1 MRHEEALS
9 LLWHW
14 PGDRRK
20 RLMMRASTHNNHTS
34 WRHIWRLAWPIIMSN
49 ITVPLVGA
57 VDVAMMGRID
67 DPAFIGGVGLGM
79 MLFNAI
85 YFGMG
90 FLRMGTTGFVA
101 QSQSEDAAAQIARIM
116 VRGLFL
122 ACAIGM
128 IIILATPVITS
139 IATVVFSA
147 SEFVESLMVDYATIR
162 LFAAPA
168 ALGNMVVLGVL
179 YGRQQMFG
187 GMLLLLIVN
196 AINLILDFVFVLGL
210 GMTVSG
216 VALAS
221 VIAQWSGF
229 LFMMCYI
236 NKPGSPI
243 GVGQFLHTALFLSA
257 LRDRIAYRRFFVL
270 GRDIFIR
277 TALLVFCE
285 ALVLNQAAKLGD
297 LDLATCQ
304 LVLTLFGILAFALDA
319 FAYAAE
325 ALVGEA
331 IGQRNSTDLQVVI
344 RRTNSLAA
352 GMALS
357 IAAILWL
364 GDTVIIRLFTKQA
377 ALIAHAQTHWVWA
390 CLLAPASFM
399 AFQLDGIF
407 VGATRGQDM
416 RNAMIFSAGG
426 LGIALLLL
434 APWGLQGL
442 LSAFVGYLGLR
453 GASLW
458 WHIDRVYA
466 QAGPPL
472 QQQ

>member
-1 MRHEEALS
+1 MHTS
-9 LLWHW
+9 KH
-14 PGDRRK
+14 DQ
-20 RLMMRASTHNNHTS
+20 HTS
-34 WRHIWRLAWPIIMSN
+34 WRHIWRLAWPIIISN
-49 ITVPLVGA
+49 VTVPLVGA

-90 FLRMGTTGFVA
+90 FLRMGTTGLVA
-101 QSQSEDAAAQIARIM
+101 QSQDVDAAAQIARITA
-116 VRGLFL
+116 RGLIL
-122 ACAIGM
+122 AFAIGV
-128 IIILATPVITS
+128 IIILAKPVITG
-139 IATVVFSA
+139 IATAVFSA
-147 SEFVESLMVDYATIR
+147 SELVESLMVDYASIR

-196 AINLILDFVFVLGL
+196 TINLILDIVFVLGL

-229 LFMMCYI
+229 IFMMWYI
-236 NKPGSPI
+236 NRPRSLIEI
-243 GVGQFLHTALFLSA
+243 GPFLHASVFLSA
-257 LRDRIAYRRFFVL
+257 LRDHIAYSRFFVL

-277 TALLVFCE
+277 TALLVLCE
-285 ALVLNQAAKLGD
+285 ALVLNQAAKLSD

-331 IGQRNSTDLQVVI
+331 IGKRNSTDLRIVI
-344 RRTNSLAA
+344 RRTNGLAA
-352 GMALS
+352 GMALI
-357 IAAILWL
+357 IAAVLWM
-364 GDTVIIRLFTKQA
+364 GDIVIIQLFTNQA
-377 ALIAHAQTHWVWA
+377 ALTAHAQAHWLWA
-390 CLLAPASFM
+390 CLLAPVSFM

-434 APWGLQGL
+434 APWSLQGL
-442 LSAFVGYLGLR
+442 LAAFVGYLGLR

-466 QAGPPL
+466 QARPSL
-472 QQQ
+472 KQH

>member
-1 MRHEEALS
+1 
-9 LLWHW
+9 
-14 PGDRRK
+14 
-20 RLMMRASTHNNHTS
+20 MRASTHNNHTS
-34 WRHIWRLAWPIIMSN
+34 WRHIWRLAWPIIISN

-90 FLRMGTTGFVA
+90 FLRMGTTGLVA
-101 QSQSEDAAAQIARIM
+101 QSQGEDAAAQIARIM
-116 VRGLFL
+116 VRGLVL

-147 SEFVESLMVDYATIR
+147 SELVESLMVDYATIR

-210 GMTVSG
+210 GMTVRG

-229 LFMMCYI
+229 LFMMWYI
-236 NKPGSPI
+236 NRPGSPI
-243 GVGQFLHTALFLSA
+243 GIGRFLHTTLFLSA
-257 LRDRIAYRRFFVL
+257 LRDRMAYRRFFVL

-331 IGQRNSTDLQVVI
+331 IGKRNSTDLQIVI

-352 GMALS
+352 GMALG

-364 GDTVIIRLFTKQA
+364 GDTVIIRLFTTQA

-442 LSAFVGYLGLR
+442 LAAFVGYLGLR

-458 WHIDRVYA
+458 WHIDQVYA

-472 QQQ
+472 QQQL

>member
-1 MRHEEALS
+1 
-9 LLWHW
+9 
-14 PGDRRK
+14 
-20 RLMMRASTHNNHTS
+20 MRASTHNNHTS
-34 WRHIWRLAWPIIMSN
+34 WRHIWRLAWPIIISN

-90 FLRMGTTGFVA
+90 FLRMGTTGLVA
-101 QSQSEDAAAQIARIM
+101 QSQGEDAAAQIARIM
-116 VRGLFL
+116 VRGLVL

-147 SEFVESLMVDYATIR
+147 SELVESLMVDYATIR

-210 GMTVSG
+210 GMTVRG

-229 LFMMCYI
+229 LFMMWYI
-236 NKPGSPI
+236 NRPGSPI
-243 GVGQFLHTALFLSA
+243 GIGRFLHTTLFLSA
-257 LRDRIAYRRFFVL
+257 LRDRMAYRRFFVL

-331 IGQRNSTDLQVVI
+331 IGKRNSTDLQIVI

-352 GMALS
+352 GMALG

-364 GDTVIIRLFTKQA
+364 GDTVIIRLFTTQA

-442 LSAFVGYLGLR
+442 LAAFVGYLGLR

-458 WHIDRVYA
+458 WHINRVYA

>member
-1 MRHEEALS
+1 
-9 LLWHW
+9 
-14 PGDRRK
+14 
-20 RLMMRASTHNNHTS
+20 MMRVSTHNNRTS
-34 WRHIWRLAWPIIMSN
+34 WRHIWRLAWPIIISN
-49 ITVPLVGA
+49 VTVPLVGA

-90 FLRMGTTGFVA
+90 FLRMGTTGLVA
-101 QSQSEDAAAQIARIM
+101 QSQGEDAAAQIARIM
-116 VRGLFL
+116 VRGLVL

-229 LFMMCYI
+229 LFMMWYI
-236 NKPGSPI
+236 NRPGSPI
-243 GVGQFLHTALFLSA
+243 GIGRFLHTALFLSA
-257 LRDRIAYRRFFVL
+257 LHDRMAYRRFFVL

-325 ALVGEA
+325 ALVGQA
-331 IGQRNSTDLQVVI
+331 ISKRNLTDLQIVV

-357 IAAILWL
+357 IAALLWL
-364 GDTVIIRLFTKQA
+364 GDTVIIRLFTTQA

-442 LSAFVGYLGLR
+442 LAAFVGYLGLR

-458 WHIDRVYA
+458 WHIDRVYS
-466 QAGPPL
+466 QAGPHL
-472 QQQ
+472 RQQ

>member
-1 MRHEEALS
+1 
-9 LLWHW
+9 
-14 PGDRRK
+14 
-20 RLMMRASTHNNHTS
+20 MRASTHNNHTS
-34 WRHIWRLAWPIIMSN
+34 WRHIWRLAWPIIISN

-90 FLRMGTTGFVA
+90 FLRMGTTGLVA
-101 QSQSEDAAAQIARIM
+101 QSQGEDAAAQIARIM
-116 VRGLFL
+116 VRGLVL
-122 ACAIGM
+122 ACAIGI

-229 LFMMCYI
+229 LFMMWYI
-236 NKPGSPI
+236 NRPGSPI
-243 GVGQFLHTALFLSA
+243 GIGRFLHTALFLSA
-257 LRDRIAYRRFFVL
+257 LRDRMAYRRFFVL

-331 IGQRNSTDLQVVI
+331 IGKRNSTDLQIVI

-352 GMALS
+352 GMALG

-364 GDTVIIRLFTKQA
+364 GDKVIIQLFTTQA

-442 LSAFVGYLGLR
+442 LAAFVGYLGLR

-458 WHIDRVYA
+458 WHINRVYA

>member
-1 MRHEEALS
+1 
-9 LLWHW
+9 
-14 PGDRRK
+14 
-20 RLMMRASTHNNHTS
+20 MRASTHNNHTS
-34 WRHIWRLAWPIIMSN
+34 WRHIWRLAWPIIISN
-49 ITVPLVGA
+49 VTVPLVGA

-90 FLRMGTTGFVA
+90 FLRMGTTGLVA
-101 QSQSEDAAAQIARIM
+101 QSQGEDAAAQIARIM
-116 VRGLFL
+116 VRGLVL

-128 IIILATPVITS
+128 IIILATPMITS
-139 IATVVFSA
+139 IATAVFSA
-147 SEFVESLMVDYATIR
+147 SELVESLMVEYATIR

-229 LFMMCYI
+229 LFMMWYI
-236 NKPGSPI
+236 NRPGSPI
-243 GVGQFLHTALFLSA
+243 GIGRFLHTALFFSA
-257 LRDRIAYRRFFVL
+257 LRDRMAYRRFFVL

-331 IGQRNSTDLQVVI
+331 IGKRNSTDLQIVI

-352 GMALS
+352 GMALG

-364 GDTVIIRLFTKQA
+364 GDTVIIRLFTTQA

-442 LSAFVGYLGLR
+442 LAAFVGYLGLR

-472 QQQ
+472 QQQS

>member
-1 MRHEEALS
+1 
-9 LLWHW
+9 
-14 PGDRRK
+14 
-20 RLMMRASTHNNHTS
+20 MRASTHNNHSS
-34 WRHIWRLAWPIIMSN
+34 WRHIWRLAWPIIISN

-90 FLRMGTTGFVA
+90 FLRMGTTGLVA
-101 QSQSEDAAAQIARIM
+101 QSQGADAAAQIARIM
-116 VRGLFL
+116 VRGLVL

-128 IIILATPVITS
+128 IIILATPAITS

-196 AINLILDFVFVLGL
+196 AINLILDFVFVLGF

-229 LFMMCYI
+229 IFMMWYI
-236 NKPGSPI
+236 NRPGSPI
-243 GVGQFLHTALFLSA
+243 GIGRFLHTTLFLSA
-257 LRDRIAYRRFFVL
+257 LRDRMAYRHFFVL

-331 IGQRNSTDLQVVI
+331 IGKRNSTDLQIVI

-352 GMALS
+352 GMALG

-364 GDTVIIRLFTKQA
+364 SDTMIIRLFTTQA

-426 LGIALLLL
+426 LGTALLLL
-434 APWGLQGL
+434 GPWGLQGL
-442 LSAFVGYLGLR
+442 LAAFVGYLGLR

-458 WHIDRVYA
+458 WHIDRVYE

-472 QQQ
+472 QQQS

>member
-1 MRHEEALS
+1 
-9 LLWHW
+9 
-14 PGDRRK
+14 
-20 RLMMRASTHNNHTS
+20 MRASTHNNHTS
-34 WRHIWRLAWPIIMSN
+34 WRHIWRLAWPIIISN
-49 ITVPLVGA
+49 ISVPLVGA

-90 FLRMGTTGFVA
+90 FLRMGTTGLVA
-101 QSQSEDAAAQIARIM
+101 QSQGEDAAAQIARIM
-116 VRGLFL
+116 VRGLVL

-128 IIILATPVITS
+128 TIVLATPVITS
-139 IATVVFSA
+139 IATFVFSA
-147 SEFVESLMVDYATIR
+147 SEHVESLMVDYATIR

-168 ALGNMVVLGVL
+168 ALGNMVVLGIL

-210 GMTVSG
+210 GMTVRG

-229 LFMMCYI
+229 LFMMWYI
-236 NKPGSPI
+236 NRPGSPI
-243 GVGQFLHTALFLSA
+243 GIGRFLHTALFLSA
-257 LRDRIAYRRFFVL
+257 LRDRMAYRRFFVL

-319 FAYAAE
+319 CAYAAE

-331 IGQRNSTDLQVVI
+331 IGKRNSTDLQIVI

-352 GMALS
+352 GMALG

-364 GDTVIIRLFTKQA
+364 GDTVIIRLFTTQA

-442 LSAFVGYLGLR
+442 LAAFVGYLGLR

-458 WHIDRVYA
+458 WHINRVYA

>member
-1 MRHEEALS
+1 
-9 LLWHW
+9 
-14 PGDRRK
+14 
-20 RLMMRASTHNNHTS
+20 
-34 WRHIWRLAWPIIMSN
+34 
-49 ITVPLVGA
+49 
-57 VDVAMMGRID
+57 
-67 DPAFIGGVGLGM
+67 
-79 MLFNAI
+79 
-85 YFGMG
+85 MG
-90 FLRMGTTGFVA
+90 FLRMGTTGLVA
-101 QSQSEDAAAQIARIM
+101 QAQGEDAAAQIARIM
-116 VRGLFL
+116 VRGLVL

-229 LFMMCYI
+229 LFMMWYI
-236 NKPGSPI
+236 NRPGSPI
-243 GVGQFLHTALFLSA
+243 GIGRFLHTALFLSA
-257 LRDRIAYRRFFVL
+257 LRDRMAYRRFFVL

-331 IGQRNSTDLQVVI
+331 IGKRNSTDLQIVI

-352 GMALS
+352 GMALG
-357 IAAILWL
+357 IVAILWL
-364 GDTVIIRLFTKQA
+364 GDTMIIRLFTTQE
-377 ALIAHAQTHWVWA
+377 ALIAHAQAHWVWA

-442 LSAFVGYLGLR
+442 LAAFVGYLGLR

-472 QQQ
+472 QQQS

>member
-1 MRHEEALS
+1 
-9 LLWHW
+9 
-14 PGDRRK
+14 
-20 RLMMRASTHNNHTS
+20 MRASTHNNHTS
-34 WRHIWRLAWPIIMSN
+34 WRHIWRLAWPIIISN
-49 ITVPLVGA
+49 VTVPLVGA

-90 FLRMGTTGFVA
+90 FLRMGTTGLVA
-101 QSQSEDAAAQIARIM
+101 QSQGEDAAAQIARIM
-116 VRGLFL
+116 VRGLVL

-139 IATVVFSA
+139 IATAVFSA
-147 SEFVESLMVDYATIR
+147 SELVESLMVEYATIR

-229 LFMMCYI
+229 LFMMWYI
-236 NKPGSPI
+236 NRPGSPI
-243 GVGQFLHTALFLSA
+243 GIGRFLHTALFLSA
-257 LRDRIAYRRFFVL
+257 LRDRMAYRRFFVL

-331 IGQRNSTDLQVVI
+331 IGKRNSTDLRIVI
-344 RRTNSLAA
+344 KRTNSLAA
-352 GMALS
+352 GMALG

-364 GDTVIIRLFTKQA
+364 GDTVIIRLFTTQT

-390 CLLAPASFM
+390 CLMAPASFM

-442 LSAFVGYLGLR
+442 LAAFVGYLGLR

-472 QQQ
+472 QQQS

>member
-1 MRHEEALS
+1 
-9 LLWHW
+9 
-14 PGDRRK
+14 
-20 RLMMRASTHNNHTS
+20 MRASTHNNHTS
-34 WRHIWRLAWPIIMSN
+34 WRHIWRLAWPIIISN

-90 FLRMGTTGFVA
+90 FLRMGTTGLVA
-101 QSQSEDAAAQIARIM
+101 QSRGEDAAAQIARIM
-116 VRGLFL
+116 VRGLVL

-147 SEFVESLMVDYATIR
+147 SKLVESLMVDYATIR

-196 AINLILDFVFVLGL
+196 AINLVLDFVFVLGL
-210 GMTVSG
+210 DMTVRG

-229 LFMMCYI
+229 LFMMWYI
-236 NKPGSPI
+236 SRPGSPI
-243 GVGQFLHTALFLSA
+243 GIGWFLHTALFLSA
-257 LRDRIAYRRFFVL
+257 LRDRMAYRRFFVL

-331 IGQRNSTDLQVVI
+331 IGKHNSTDLQIVI

-352 GMALS
+352 GMALG

-364 GDTVIIRLFTKQA
+364 GDTVIIRLFTTQA

-442 LSAFVGYLGLR
+442 LAAFVGYLGLR

-458 WHIDRVYA
+458 WHINLVYA

>member
-1 MRHEEALS
+1 
-9 LLWHW
+9 
-14 PGDRRK
+14 
-20 RLMMRASTHNNHTS
+20 MRASTHNNHTS
-34 WRHIWRLAWPIIMSN
+34 WRHIWRLAWPIIISN

-90 FLRMGTTGFVA
+90 FLRMGTTGLVA
-101 QSQSEDAAAQIARIM
+101 QSQGEDAATQIARIM
-116 VRGLFL
+116 VRGLVL

-128 IIILATPVITS
+128 TIVLATPVITS
-139 IATVVFSA
+139 IATFVFSA
-147 SEFVESLMVDYATIR
+147 SELVESLMVDYATIR

-210 GMTVSG
+210 GMTVRG

-229 LFMMCYI
+229 LFMMWYI
-236 NKPGSPI
+236 NRPGSPI
-243 GVGQFLHTALFLSA
+243 GIGRFLHTALFLSA
-257 LRDRIAYRRFFVL
+257 LRDRMAYRRFFVL

-285 ALVLNQAAKLGD
+285 ALVLNQAAKLSD

-331 IGQRNSTDLQVVI
+331 IGKRNLTDLQIVI

-352 GMALS
+352 GMALG

-364 GDTVIIRLFTKQA
+364 GDTVIIRLFTTQS

-442 LSAFVGYLGLR
+442 LAAFVGYLGLR

-466 QAGPPL
+466 QAGSPL

>member
-1 MRHEEALS
+1 
-9 LLWHW
+9 
-14 PGDRRK
+14 
-20 RLMMRASTHNNHTS
+20 MRASTHNNHTS
-34 WRHIWRLAWPIIMSN
+34 WRHIWRLAWPIIISN

-90 FLRMGTTGFVA
+90 FLRMGTTGLVA
-101 QSQSEDAAAQIARIM
+101 QSQGEDAAAQIARIM
-116 VRGLFL
+116 VRGLVL

-210 GMTVSG
+210 GMTVGG

-229 LFMMCYI
+229 LFMMWYI
-236 NKPGSPI
+236 NRPGSPI
-243 GVGQFLHTALFLSA
+243 GIGKFLHTALFLSA
-257 LRDRIAYRRFFVL
+257 LRDRMAYRRFFVL

-331 IGQRNSTDLQVVI
+331 IGKRNSTNLQIVI

-352 GMALS
+352 GMALG

-364 GDTVIIRLFTKQA
+364 GDTVIIRLFTTQA
-377 ALIAHAQTHWVWA
+377 ALITHAQTHWVWA

-442 LSAFVGYLGLR
+442 LAAFVGYLGLR

-472 QQQ
+472 QEQ

>member
-1 MRHEEALS
+1 
-9 LLWHW
+9 
-14 PGDRRK
+14 
-20 RLMMRASTHNNHTS
+20 MRASTHNNHTS
-34 WRHIWRLAWPIIMSN
+34 WRHIWRLAWPIIISN

-67 DPAFIGGVGLGM
+67 NPAFIGGVGLGM

-85 YFGMG
+85 YFVMG
-90 FLRMGTTGFVA
+90 FLRMGTTGLVA
-101 QSQSEDAAAQIARIM
+101 QSQGEDAAAQIARIM
-116 VRGLFL
+116 VRGLVL

-147 SEFVESLMVDYATIR
+147 SDLVESLMVDYATIR

-196 AINLILDFVFVLGL
+196 GINLILDFVFVLGL
-210 GMTVSG
+210 GMTIRG
-216 VALAS
+216 IALAS

-229 LFMMCYI
+229 LFMMWYI
-236 NKPGSPI
+236 NRPGSPI
-243 GVGQFLHTALFLSA
+243 GIGRFLHTALFLSA
-257 LRDRIAYRRFFVL
+257 LRDRMAYRRFFVL

-331 IGQRNSTDLQVVI
+331 IGKRNSTDLQIVI
-344 RRTNSLAA
+344 KRTNSLAA
-352 GMALS
+352 GMALG

-364 GDTVIIRLFTKQA
+364 GDTVIIRLFTTQA

-442 LSAFVGYLGLR
+442 LAAFVGYLGLR

-472 QQQ
+472 QQQS

>member
-1 MRHEEALS
+1 
-9 LLWHW
+9 
-14 PGDRRK
+14 
-20 RLMMRASTHNNHTS
+20 MRASTHNNHTS
-34 WRHIWRLAWPIIMSN
+34 WRHIWRLAWPIIISN
-49 ITVPLVGA
+49 VTVPLVGA

-90 FLRMGTTGFVA
+90 FLRMGTTGLVA
-101 QSQSEDAAAQIARIM
+101 QSQGEDAATQIARIM
-116 VRGLFL
+116 VRGLVL

-139 IATVVFSA
+139 IATAVFSA
-147 SEFVESLMVDYATIR
+147 SELVESLMVDYATIR

-210 GMTVSG
+210 GMTVRG

-229 LFMMCYI
+229 LFMMWYI
-236 NKPGSPI
+236 NRPGSPI
-243 GVGQFLHTALFLSA
+243 GIGRFLHTALFLSA
-257 LRDRIAYRRFFVL
+257 LRDRMAYRRFFVL

-331 IGQRNSTDLQVVI
+331 IGKRNSTDLQVVI

-352 GMALS
+352 GMALG

-364 GDTVIIRLFTKQA
+364 GDTVIIRLFTTQA
-377 ALIAHAQTHWVWA
+377 ALTAHAQTHWVWA

-442 LSAFVGYLGLR
+442 LAAFVGYLGLR

-472 QQQ
+472 QQQS

>member
-1 MRHEEALS
+1 
-9 LLWHW
+9 
-14 PGDRRK
+14 
-20 RLMMRASTHNNHTS
+20 MRASTHNNHTS
-34 WRHIWRLAWPIIMSN
+34 WRHIWRLAWPIIISN
-49 ITVPLVGA
+49 VTVPLVGA

-90 FLRMGTTGFVA
+90 FLRMGTTGLVA
-101 QSQSEDAAAQIARIM
+101 QSQGEDAAAQIARIM
-116 VRGLFL
+116 VRGLVL

-128 IIILATPVITS
+128 TIVLATPVITS
-139 IATVVFSA
+139 IATFVFSA
-147 SEFVESLMVDYATIR
+147 SEHVESLMVDYATIR

-229 LFMMCYI
+229 LFMMWYI
-236 NKPGSPI
+236 NRPGSPI
-243 GVGQFLHTALFLSA
+243 GIGRFLHTTLFLSA
-257 LRDRIAYRRFFVL
+257 LRDRMAYRRFFVL

-331 IGQRNSTDLQVVI
+331 IGKRNSTDLQIVI

-352 GMALS
+352 GMALG

-442 LSAFVGYLGLR
+442 LAAFVGYLGLR

>member
-1 MRHEEALS
+1 
-9 LLWHW
+9 
-14 PGDRRK
+14 
-20 RLMMRASTHNNHTS
+20 MRASTHNNHTS
-34 WRHIWRLAWPIIMSN
+34 WRHIWRLAWPIIISN
-49 ITVPLVGA
+49 VTVPLVGA

-90 FLRMGTTGFVA
+90 FLRMGTTGLVA
-101 QSQSEDAAAQIARIM
+101 QSQGKDAAAQIARIM
-116 VRGLFL
+116 VRGLVL
-122 ACAIGM
+122 ACAIGV

-210 GMTVSG
+210 GMTVRG

-229 LFMMCYI
+229 LFMMWYV
-236 NKPGSPI
+236 NRPGSPI
-243 GVGQFLHTALFLSA
+243 GIGRFLHTTLFLSA
-257 LRDRIAYRRFFVL
+257 LRDHMAYRRFFVL

-304 LVLTLFGILAFALDA
+304 LVLTLFGILAFTLDA

-331 IGQRNSTDLQVVI
+331 IGKRNSTDLQIVV

-352 GMALS
+352 GMALC

-364 GDTVIIRLFTKQA
+364 GDTVIIRLFTTQA
-377 ALIAHAQTHWVWA
+377 ALIDHAQTHWVWA

-442 LSAFVGYLGLR
+442 LAAFVGYLGLR

>member
-1 MRHEEALS
+1 
-9 LLWHW
+9 
-14 PGDRRK
+14 
-20 RLMMRASTHNNHTS
+20 MMRASTHNNHTS
-34 WRHIWRLAWPIIMSN
+34 WRHIWRLAWPIIISN

-90 FLRMGTTGFVA
+90 FLRMGTTGLVA
-101 QSQSEDAAAQIARIM
+101 QSQGEDAAAQIARIM
-116 VRGLFL
+116 VRGLVL
-122 ACAIGM
+122 ACVIGM

-139 IATVVFSA
+139 IATIVFSA

-229 LFMMCYI
+229 LFMMWYI
-236 NKPGSPI
+236 NRPGSPI
-243 GVGQFLHTALFLSA
+243 GIGRFLHTALFLSA
-257 LRDRIAYRRFFVL
+257 LRDRMAYRRFFVL

-331 IGQRNSTDLQVVI
+331 IGKRNSTDLQIVI

-352 GMALS
+352 GMALG

-364 GDTVIIRLFTKQA
+364 GDTMIIRLFTTQA

-416 RNAMIFSAGG
+416 RNAMIFSAGS
-426 LGIALLLL
+426 LGIAVLLL

-442 LSAFVGYLGLR
+442 LAAFVGYLGLR

>member
-1 MRHEEALS
+1 
-9 LLWHW
+9 
-14 PGDRRK
+14 
-20 RLMMRASTHNNHTS
+20 MRASTHNNHTS
-34 WRHIWRLAWPIIMSN
+34 WRHIWRLAWPIIISN
-49 ITVPLVGA
+49 VTVPLVGA

-90 FLRMGTTGFVA
+90 FLRMGTTGLVA
-101 QSQSEDAAAQIARIM
+101 QSQGEDAAAQIARIM
-116 VRGLFL
+116 VRGLVL

-139 IATVVFSA
+139 IATAIFSA
-147 SEFVESLMVDYATIR
+147 SELVESLMVEYATIR

-229 LFMMCYI
+229 LFMMWYI
-236 NKPGSPI
+236 NRPGSPI
-243 GVGQFLHTALFLSA
+243 GIGRFLHTALFLSA
-257 LRDRIAYRRFFVL
+257 LRDRMAYRRFFVL

-331 IGQRNSTDLQVVI
+331 IGKRNSTDLQIVI

-352 GMALS
+352 GMALG

-364 GDTVIIRLFTKQA
+364 GDTVIIRLFTTQA

-442 LSAFVGYLGLR
+442 LAAFVGYLGLR

-466 QAGPPL
+466 KAGPPL
-472 QQQ
+472 QQQS

>member
-1 MRHEEALS
+1 
-9 LLWHW
+9 
-14 PGDRRK
+14 
-20 RLMMRASTHNNHTS
+20 MRASTHNNHTS
-34 WRHIWRLAWPIIMSN
+34 WRHIWRLAWPIIISN

-90 FLRMGTTGFVA
+90 FLRMGTTGLVA
-101 QSQSEDAAAQIARIM
+101 QSQGEDAAAQIARIM
-116 VRGLFL
+116 VRGLVL

-229 LFMMCYI
+229 LFMMWYI
-236 NKPGSPI
+236 NRPGSPI
-243 GVGQFLHTALFLSA
+243 GIGRFLHTALFLSA
-257 LRDRIAYRRFFVL
+257 LRDRMAYRRFFVL

-331 IGQRNSTDLQVVI
+331 IGKRNSTDLQIVI

-352 GMALS
+352 GMALG

-364 GDTVIIRLFTKQA
+364 GDTLIIRLFTTQA
-377 ALIAHAQTHWVWA
+377 TLIAHAQTHWVWA

-442 LSAFVGYLGLR
+442 LAAFVGYLGLR

>member
-1 MRHEEALS
+1 
-9 LLWHW
+9 
-14 PGDRRK
+14 
-20 RLMMRASTHNNHTS
+20 MRASTHNNHTS
-34 WRHIWRLAWPIIMSN
+34 WRHIWRLAWPIIISN

-90 FLRMGTTGFVA
+90 FLRMGTTGLVA
-101 QSQSEDAAAQIARIM
+101 QSQGEDAAAQIARIM
-116 VRGLFL
+116 VRGLVL

-139 IATVVFSA
+139 IATAVFSA
-147 SEFVESLMVDYATIR
+147 SELVESLMVEYATIR

-229 LFMMCYI
+229 LFMMWYI
-236 NKPGSPI
+236 NRPGSPI
-243 GVGQFLHTALFLSA
+243 GIGRFLHTALFFSA
-257 LRDRIAYRRFFVL
+257 LRDRMAYRRFFVL

-331 IGQRNSTDLQVVI
+331 IGKRNSTDLQIVI

-352 GMALS
+352 GMALG

-364 GDTVIIRLFTKQA
+364 GDTVIIRLFTTQA

-442 LSAFVGYLGLR
+442 LAAFVGYLGLR

-472 QQQ
+472 QQQS

>member
-1 MRHEEALS
+1 
-9 LLWHW
+9 
-14 PGDRRK
+14 
-20 RLMMRASTHNNHTS
+20 MRASTHNNHTS
-34 WRHIWRLAWPIIMSN
+34 WRHIWRLAWPIIISN

-85 YFGMG
+85 YFSMG
-90 FLRMGTTGFVA
+90 FLRMGTTGLVA
-101 QSQSEDAAAQIARIM
+101 QSQGEDAAAQIARIM
-116 VRGLFL
+116 VRGLVL

-128 IIILATPVITS
+128 IIILATPLITS

-147 SEFVESLMVDYATIR
+147 SELVESLMVDYATIR

-210 GMTVSG
+210 GMTVRG

-229 LFMMCYI
+229 LFMMWYI
-236 NKPGSPI
+236 NRPGSPI
-243 GVGQFLHTALFLSA
+243 GIGQFLYTALFLSA
-257 LRDRIAYRRFFVL
+257 LRDRMAYRRFFVL

-331 IGQRNSTDLQVVI
+331 IGKRNSTDLQIVI

-352 GMALS
+352 GMALG

-364 GDTVIIRLFTKQA
+364 GDTVIIRLFTTQA

-442 LSAFVGYLGLR
+442 LAAFVGYLGLR

-472 QQQ
+472 QQR

>member
-1 MRHEEALS
+1 
-9 LLWHW
+9 
-14 PGDRRK
+14 
-20 RLMMRASTHNNHTS
+20 MRASTHNNHTS
-34 WRHIWRLAWPIIMSN
+34 WRHIWRLAWPIIISN
-49 ITVPLVGA
+49 VTVPLVGA

-90 FLRMGTTGFVA
+90 FLRMGTTGLVA
-101 QSQSEDAAAQIARIM
+101 QSQGEDAATQIARIM
-116 VRGLFL
+116 VRGLVL

-128 IIILATPVITS
+128 TIVLATPVITN
-139 IATVVFSA
+139 IATFVFSA
-147 SEFVESLMVDYATIR
+147 SEHVESLMVDYATIR

-210 GMTVSG
+210 DMTVRG

-229 LFMMCYI
+229 LFMMWYI
-236 NKPGSPI
+236 NRPGSPI
-243 GVGQFLHTALFLSA
+243 GFGRFLHTTLFLSA
-257 LRDRIAYRRFFVL
+257 LRDRMAYRRFFVL

-331 IGQRNSTDLQVVI
+331 IGKRNSTDLQIVI

-352 GMALS
+352 GMALG

-442 LSAFVGYLGLR
+442 LAAFVGYLGLR

-472 QQQ
+472 QQH